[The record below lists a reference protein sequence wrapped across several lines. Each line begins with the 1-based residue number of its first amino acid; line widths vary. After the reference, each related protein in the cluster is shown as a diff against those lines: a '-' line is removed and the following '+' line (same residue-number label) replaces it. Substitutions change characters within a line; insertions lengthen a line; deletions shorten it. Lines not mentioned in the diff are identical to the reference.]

1 MFDLDLEKDRGAPLG
16 VGDESPAHTSQLMK
30 AVFLRD
36 RPIEQRNAASADR
49 TRPSPPP
56 MSS

>member
-49 TRPSPPP
+49 TRPSHPPQ
-56 MSS
+56 